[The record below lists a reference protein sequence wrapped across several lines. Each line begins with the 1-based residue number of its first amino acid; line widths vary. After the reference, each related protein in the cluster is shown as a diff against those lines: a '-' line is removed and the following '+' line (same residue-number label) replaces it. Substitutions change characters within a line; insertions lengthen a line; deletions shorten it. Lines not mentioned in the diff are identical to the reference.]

1 MTKQTVIIH
10 PHIKATLKNLDL
22 DLESELNRYEQYLNS
37 LQPNS
42 QYQLQSGIPNL
53 ESQNNLILEKVE
65 ENESNH
71 YLAETSSALIYE
83 STIIEDNQE
92 ELDTIPVA
100 SRIITPQKSLLDILL
115 TPWGIFGL
123 ILFFATNILLF
134 VNQDDNRQIADKN
147 SSTVIDEKLTDN
159 NNTTPTSTNDSTI
172 NTENTS
178 AGDLIENRSPNNL
191 ANSSSPPSP
200 PPLPIISNSEIND
213 DNQTTRLYPDLKTA
227 LIKESETYQIQLPPP
242 PPNYPLEVEV
252 NSQVPPPNNLT
263 NQNNN
268 QTNNQTVTNQARAT
282 NSSSNQTAKAEKITQ
297 TQSKPPQTK
306 HYVVA
311 DYKSMEIYAQVK
323 AIMKEAFITNINNE
337 MKIQLG
343 VFNDKSGAEKYSQQ
357 MKSQGIETKIISIS
371 P

>member
-83 STIIEDNQE
+83 SAIIEDNQE

-147 SSTVIDEKLTDN
+147 SSTVIDEQLTDN
-159 NNTTPTSTNDSTI
+159 NNTTPTSESNNTTNTK
-172 NTENTS
+172 NTL
-178 AGDLIENRSPNNL
+178 AKDLIENRSLNNL
-191 ANSSSPPSP
+191 SNSQPPSPPSP
-200 PPLPIISNSEIND
+200 LPIINNSAINN
-213 DNQTTRLYPDLKTA
+213 DNQTNSLYPDLKTA
-227 LIKESETYQIQLPPP
+227 LIKESETYQTQLPPP
-242 PPNYPLEVEV
+242 PPNYPVEVEV
-252 NSQVPPPNNLT
+252 KTPPPPNNLT
-263 NQNNN
+263 NQ
-268 QTNNQTVTNQARAT
+268 TNNQTAINQTSAT
-282 NSSSNQTAKAEKITQ
+282 KSSSNQTAKAEKITQ

-343 VFNDKSGAEKYSQQ
+343 VFNDKSGAEKYNQQ
-357 MKSQGIETKIISIS
+357 MKSQGLETKIMSIS